1 MAETIN
7 CPACGT
13 RNSFD
18 DRFCS
23 NCGASL
29 LPATGATTHLAGKV
43 CSSCG
48 TPLPQHAEFCTEC
61 GQRVGS
67 PPASY
72 SQPQPQARVADSAS
86 YSQPHPQAHHQ
97 QRPATRSI
105 VCPSCRDVPL
115 QMSERQGIEVEY
127 CPACRGVWLDRGE
140 LDKIIERATQ
150 QQGRSTQYPNQQ
162 YDRSYPAYQQRHH
175 DDYRR
180 KKKRDSFLEE
190 LFDFD

>member
-29 LPATGATTHLAGKV
+29 LPATGATTHLAVKT
-43 CSSCG
+43 CPNCG
-48 TPLPQHAEFCTEC
+48 TPLPERAEFCTEC
-61 GQRVGS
+61 GQRVGNPS
-67 PPASY
+67 PSY
-72 SQPQPQARVADSAS
+72 SQPKPQ
-86 YSQPHPQAHHQ
+86 SQPQ
-97 QRPATRSI
+97 QRPAARAM

-115 QMSERQGIEVEY
+115 HMTERQGIEVEY
-127 CPACRGVWLDRGE
+127 CPSCRGVWLDRGE
-140 LDKIIERATQ
+140 LDKIIERAAQ
-150 QQGRSTQYPNQQ
+150 SQGRSTQYPNQQ
-162 YDRSYPAYQQRHH
+162 YDRNYPAYPQRHH
-175 DDYRR
+175 DDDYRR
-180 KKKRDSFLEE
+180 KKKRDSFLDD